1 VQHTRKILSKRGQTQ
16 ALTCLRKG
24 LFVDEGN
31 SDHDTDAQVQR
42 VTDDEVHNLMNIE
55 TIIPNEKESQVSV
68 LISYPNSRVVVKES
82 FDKLSDLFPY
92 KKYCS

>member
-1 VQHTRKILSKRGQTQ
+1 MNGELAFSRAKMPGVYSP
-16 ALTCLRKG
+16 RKG

-55 TIIPNEKESQVSV
+55 TIIPNEKESQVRV